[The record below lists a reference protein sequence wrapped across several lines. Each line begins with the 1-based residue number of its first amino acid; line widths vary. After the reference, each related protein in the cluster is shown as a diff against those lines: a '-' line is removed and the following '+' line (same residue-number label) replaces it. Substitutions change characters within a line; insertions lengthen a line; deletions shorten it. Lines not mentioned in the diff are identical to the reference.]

1 VLKELEMDFK
11 RNIDLNSLL
20 PHLMKNDLLS
30 QSDYYIFSNELLT
43 PTDRIDRLLA
53 AVKTKGQDGYDKFFA
68 SLQGEHEHLGHHHLL
83 TLINRRG
90 Q

>member
-1 VLKELEMDFK
+1 MDFK
-11 RNIDLNSLL
+11 RYIDLNSLL

-30 QSDYYIFSNELLT
+30 SSDYYIFSNDLLT

-53 AVKTKGQDGYDKFFA
+53 AVKTKGQEGYDKFYT
-68 SLQGEHEHLGHHHLL
+68 SLKGEHEHSGHHYLL